1 MSNATNPKSHLPS
14 LAFLVA
20 GTEIKDEYRVVS
32 VEIHKALNKVPTAK
46 VVLQDGLP
54 GIPETQKFQISE
66 KADFE
71 PGKEVEIKLGYDNK
85 EKTVFKGIITGHGLK
100 VKSGGRSELVVRCS
114 DKAIK
119 MTLNRKNKYFKDKKD
134 SEIINS
140 IIGEAGLSAD
150 VKATTEKHKKVVRYY
165 CTDWDFVLSR
175 AEVNG
180 CIVAVDDGK
189 VTVKPPDLSKG
200 PVATLTYGIDIRRFD
215 GEVDA
220 RHQLDSIDSTA
231 WDMKT
236 QKIIKSS
243 SSEPSVN
250 AQSNITGKKLSGFVA
265 KGKGG
270 LQSTAP
276 ITKGMLKI
284 WADAQMLKSRLARL
298 RGTVTFIGTD
308 SVKPNTIIEL
318 KDLSARLNGKAYV
331 SEVLHKYERAEWLT
345 EATFGL
351 SPQWFIEDKTNITT
365 PSSSGLLPGI
375 EGLQHG
381 KVKKMYEDP
390 DGETRVQ
397 VDIPIV
403 EESGEGVW
411 ARLSNLY
418 ATKDAGTFFM
428 PEVGDEVILG
438 FFNNDPRFPVI
449 LGKLYSSNANHKP
462 PYTPDKKNTY
472 KAIVTKN
479 KLVLEFNDEDKIIT
493 LKTPG
498 KHEVIISDKDKK
510 ISITSTNKNL
520 MVFDDK
526 NKKILIEDENKNKIE
541 MSSSGIVMDSPK
553 DIKITAKGDITIDS
567 KKNVNIKAGMNL
579 SEKAGMNAKIEGS
592 VNVDIKAGVALKCE
606 GSATMTVKAG
616 GMGTVEASGI
626 LIVKGSIVKIN

>member
-14 LAFLVA
+14 LAFLVE
-20 GTEIKDEYRVVS
+20 GSEIKDEYRVVS
-32 VEIHKALNKVPTAK
+32 VEVHKALNKIPTAK
-46 VVLQDGLP
+46 IVLQDGLP
-54 GIPETQKFQISE
+54 GIAETEKFQISE

-71 PGKEVEIKLGYDNK
+71 PGKMVELKLGYDNK
-85 EKTVFKGIITGHGLK
+85 EKTVFKGIITGHALK
-100 VKSGGRSELVVRCS
+100 IKSGGRSELVVRCS
-114 DKAIK
+114 DEAIK

-134 SEIINS
+134 SDIISS
-140 IIGEAGLSAD
+140 IISEVGLSAD
-150 VKATTEKHKKVVRYY
+150 VKATTEKHKKVVRYF
-165 CTDWDFVLSR
+165 CTDWDFILSR

-189 VTVKPPDLSKG
+189 VTVKPPEISKG
-200 PVATLTYGIDIRRFD
+200 PVVTLAYGIDIRRFD

-220 RHQLDSIDSTA
+220 RYQLDSIESTA

-236 QKIIKSS
+236 QKIVKSN

-250 AQSNITGKKLSGFVA
+250 AQGNITGKKLSGFVA

-284 WADAQMLKSRLARL
+284 WADAQMLKARLARI
-298 RGTVTFIGTD
+298 RGTVMFIGND
-308 SVKPNTIIEL
+308 AVKPNTVIEL
-318 KDLSARLNGKAYV
+318 KNLSARLNGKAYV
-331 SEVLHKYERAEWLT
+331 SEVVHRYERAEWLT

-351 SPQWFIEDKTNITT
+351 SPKWFVEDNTNVTS
-365 PSSSGLLPGI
+365 PSTSGLLPGI

-381 KVKKMYEDP
+381 KVKKMHEDP

-397 VDIPIV
+397 VDIPII

-418 ATKDAGTFFM
+418 ATKDAGTYFM

-462 PYTPDKKNTY
+462 PYTPDQKNTY

-498 KHEVIISDKDKK
+498 KHEVIISDKDKQ
-510 ISITSTNKNL
+510 ISITTTNKNKMIL
-520 MVFDDK
+520 DDK
-526 NKKILIEDENKNKIE
+526 GKKILIQDQNNNKIE

-567 KKNVNIKAGMNL
+567 KKNVNIKAAMNLNAKGTMNAKFEAGMNADV
-579 SEKAGMNAKIEGS
+579 KAGMNLTCDGALAFTGKGGAS
-592 VNVDIKAGVALKCE
+592 TTIK
-606 GSATMTVKAG
+606 
-616 GMGTVEASGI
+616 ASGI
-626 LIVKGSIVKIN
+626 LTIQGALVKIN

>member
-1 MSNATNPKSHLPS
+1 M
-14 LAFLVA
+14 
-20 GTEIKDEYRVVS
+20 
-32 VEIHKALNKVPTAK
+32 
-46 VVLQDGLP
+46 
-54 GIPETQKFQISE
+54 
-66 KADFE
+66 
-71 PGKEVEIKLGYDNK
+71 
-85 EKTVFKGIITGHGLK
+85 K
-100 VKSGGRSELVVRCS
+100 VKIGGGSELVVRCS

-119 MTLNRKNKYFKDKKD
+119 MTLNRKNEYFKDKKD
-134 SEIINS
+134 SEIINK
-140 IIGEAGLSAD
+140 IISDAGLTAD
-150 VKATTEKHKKVVRYY
+150 VKATTEKHKKVVRYF
-165 CTDWDFVLSR
+165 CTDWDFMMSR

-189 VTVKPPDLSKG
+189 VTVKPPDVSKG
-200 PVATLTYGIDIRRFD
+200 PVATLTYGVDIRKFD

-220 RHQLDSIDSTA
+220 RYQLDSIESTS

-236 QKIIKSS
+236 QKIIKSN

-250 AQSNITGKKLSGFVA
+250 AQGNITGKKLSGFVA

-276 ITKGMLKI
+276 ITKSMLKI

-298 RGTVTFIGTD
+298 RGTASFIGTD
-308 SVKPNTIIEL
+308 TVKPNTIIEF
-318 KDLSARLNGKAYV
+318 KNLSARLNGKAYV
-331 SEVLHKYERAEWLT
+331 SQVLHRFDTGEWTT

-351 SPQWFIEDKTNITT
+351 SPTWFVEDHTNVTVSPT
-365 PSSSGLLPGI
+365 SGLLPGI

-381 KVKKMYEDP
+381 KVKKMHEDP

-397 VDIPIV
+397 VDIPII

-418 ATKDAGTFFM
+418 ATKDAGTYFM

-462 PYTPDKKNTY
+462 PYTPDEKNTY

-498 KHEVIISDKDKK
+498 KHEVVISDKDKK
-510 ISITSTNKNL
+510 ISITSTNKNK
-520 MVFDDK
+520 MIFDDDG
-526 NKKILIEDENKNKIE
+526 KKILIEDENKNKIE

-553 DIKITAKGDITIDS
+553 EIKITAKGDITIDS
-567 KKNVNIKAGMNL
+567 KKNVNIKAGMDLKGNGGMNVKI
-579 SEKAGMNAKIEGS
+579 EGKMNADVKAGMNMTCDGGLGFVGKGGATADLKGAM
-592 VNVDIKAGVALKCE
+592 VTIKGAL
-606 GSATMTVKAG
+606 
-616 GMGTVEASGI
+616 
-626 LIVKGSIVKIN
+626 VKIN

>member
-1 MSNATNPKSHLPS
+1 MSDAIQPKSHLPS
-14 LAFLVA
+14 YAFLVE
-20 GTEIKDEYRVVS
+20 GSEIKDEYRVVS
-32 VEIHKALNKVPTAK
+32 LEVHKALNKIPTAK

-54 GIPETQKFQISE
+54 GIPKTQKFQISE
-66 KADFE
+66 KPDFE
-71 PGKEVEIKLGYDNK
+71 PGKKVEIKMGYDNK

-100 VKSGGRSELVVRCS
+100 VKTGGGSELIVRCS
-114 DKAIK
+114 DEAIK
-119 MTLNRKNKYFKDKKD
+119 MTLNRKNKYFKNKKD
-134 SEIINS
+134 SDIITN
-140 IIGEAGLSAD
+140 IISEAGLSAD
-150 VKATTEKHKKVVRYY
+150 VKATKEKHKKVVRYF

-180 CIVAVDDGK
+180 AIVAVNDGK
-189 VTVKPPDLSKG
+189 VTVKPPDVSKG
-200 PVATLTYGIDIRRFD
+200 PVETLTYGIDLRRFD

-220 RHQLDSIDSTA
+220 RYQLDSIESTA

-236 QKIIKSS
+236 QKIVKSS

-250 AQSNITGKKLSGFVA
+250 AQGNITGKKLSGFVA

-284 WADAQMLKSRLARL
+284 WADAQMLKARLARI
-298 RGTVTFIGTD
+298 RGTATFIGTD
-308 SVKPNTIIEL
+308 TVKPNTIIEF
-318 KDLSARLNGKAYV
+318 KNLSARLNGKAYV
-331 SEVLHKYERAEWLT
+331 SAVTQRFEEGEWLT
-345 EATFGL
+345 EATFGF
-351 SPQWFIEDKTNITT
+351 SPKWFVEDNTNVTT
-365 PSSSGLLPGI
+365 PPTSGLLPGI

-381 KVKKMYEDP
+381 KVKKMHEDP

-397 VDIPIV
+397 VDIPII

-418 ATKDAGTFFM
+418 ATKDAGTYFM

-449 LGKLYSSNANHKP
+449 LGKLYSSNASHKP
-462 PYTPDKKNTY
+462 PYTPNKKNTY

-498 KHEVIISDKDKK
+498 KHEVIMSDKDKK
-510 ISITSTNKNL
+510 ISITTTNKNK
-520 MVFDDK
+520 MIFDDK
-526 NKKILIEDENKNKIE
+526 GKKILIQDQNSNKIE

-553 DIKITAKGDITIDS
+553 KIKIKAGGDISIESGGNINIKATGNVKAKGTNATLEASASATVKGGASVTCDGGGSFTAKGGTADLKGGI
-567 KKNVNIKAGMNL
+567 VNIK
-579 SEKAGMNAKIEGS
+579 
-592 VNVDIKAGVALKCE
+592 
-606 GSATMTVKAG
+606 G
-616 GMGTVEASGI
+616 GMVN
-626 LIVKGSIVKIN
+626 IN